1 MVILPLNKMKKGES
15 GHIQEIRGGYGFV
28 RRMESMNVREGKRI
42 TKLSTVFRR
51 GPITIRVDHTQL
63 ALGFGMTGRILVE
76 VQDR

>member
-1 MVILPLNKMKKGES
+1 MAVLPLNKMEKGES
-15 GHIQEIRGGYGFV
+15 GFIQKVLGGHGFI
-28 RRMESMNVREGKRI
+28 RRMESMNVRVGKKI

-63 ALGFGMTGRILVE
+63 ALGFGMAGRILVE